1 MSGAPGDTSYL
12 FLGNYIDR
20 GGMSLE
26 CMMLLLAYKFKF
38 PENFFLLRGNHEVA
52 GVNRFF
58 GFYEEC
64 KRKTTIKVWKMF
76 NELFNMLP
84 LCAVIERKIFCVHG
98 GLSP

>member
-64 KRKTTIKVWKMF
+64 KRKTNIKVWKMF